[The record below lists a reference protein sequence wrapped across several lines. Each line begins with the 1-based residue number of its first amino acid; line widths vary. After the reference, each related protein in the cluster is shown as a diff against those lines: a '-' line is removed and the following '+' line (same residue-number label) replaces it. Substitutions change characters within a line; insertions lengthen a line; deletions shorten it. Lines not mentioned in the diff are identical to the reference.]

1 VKPATAAWLATMRA
15 WAADPGAVIF
25 PIRTT
30 TANVALFPEDIT
42 TRTDEQL
49 LAFIAARCRPQPI

>member
-1 VKPATAAWLATMRA
+1 MRA

-42 TRTDEQL
+42 TRTDKQL

>member
-15 WAADPGAVIF
+15 R
-25 PIRTT
+25 IRTT